1 MYISKSFI
9 PILKNNPSEAKIK
22 SHQLML
28 RVGMI
33 KQSLAGI
40 YSWLPLGFKVM
51 KKIEQIVREEQNKIG
66 AQEILMPTI
75 QPSDIWKESGRYDD
89 YGDEMLRIKDRQ
101 GREML
106 YGPTNE
112 ELVTDIFRSSVK
124 SYKSLPQLLYHIQ
137 WKFRDEVR
145 PRFGIMRGREF
156 YMKDAYSFDVNDE
169 DAAFSYNKFF
179 FSYLKTFKRLELSAI
194 PMAADTGPIGG
205 NLSHEFII
213 LADTGESKIFTDK
226 RVFDLDSEGS
236 VMDRQSLQ
244 DLRKKYEQY
253 YAVADEKFNKDE
265 FEEKVSEENR
275 LITKGIEV
283 GHIFYFGDKYSK
295 ALNAAVDLPGGKKD
309 FVKMGSYGIGVSRLV
324 GAIIE
329 AKYDEKDEI
338 MKWPFSV
345 APYEL
350 AIIPMINKNDTS
362 ALDKANKLFKHF
374 ESKNIDTIIDDMD
387 ENLSSKIKK
396 FNLIGVPYQIIL
408 GKKSD
413 GDLLE
418 FKEIGKDPKSLT
430 IDQITQILT
439 EQKITTIIVTHDS
452 YEAFYLGTKCG
463 IILDEQL
470 KQFDD
475 PYNVYHFPNSVE
487 VVNFL
492 NRGILI
498 PAKVT
503 GENSLESV
511 DLGTI
516 TGDFI
521 KHYPKGSE
529 VQLLL
534 QPEDLEHDDQS
545 NLKLEVVDRKFRGTN
560 FIYTL
565 KTMSN
570 KLIPVF
576 VHSHH
581 IHQHQVDEKFGIK
594 RPINIDHIVCF

>member
-33 KQSLAGI
+33 KQSSAGI

-169 DAAFSYNKFF
+169 DAAFSYDKFF

-265 FEEKVSEENR
+265 FEEKVSEEN
-275 LITKGIEV
+275 
-283 GHIFYFGDKYSK
+283 
-295 ALNAAVDLPGGKKD
+295 
-309 FVKMGSYGIGVSRLV
+309 
-324 GAIIE
+324 
-329 AKYDEKDEI
+329 
-338 MKWPFSV
+338 
-345 APYEL
+345 
-350 AIIPMINKNDTS
+350 
-362 ALDKANKLFKHF
+362 
-374 ESKNIDTIIDDMD
+374 
-387 ENLSSKIKK
+387 
-396 FNLIGVPYQIIL
+396 
-408 GKKSD
+408 
-413 GDLLE
+413 
-418 FKEIGKDPKSLT
+418 
-430 IDQITQILT
+430 
-439 EQKITTIIVTHDS
+439 
-452 YEAFYLGTKCG
+452 
-463 IILDEQL
+463 
-470 KQFDD
+470 
-475 PYNVYHFPNSVE
+475 
-487 VVNFL
+487 
-492 NRGILI
+492 
-498 PAKVT
+498 
-503 GENSLESV
+503 
-511 DLGTI
+511 
-516 TGDFI
+516 
-521 KHYPKGSE
+521 
-529 VQLLL
+529 
-534 QPEDLEHDDQS
+534 
-545 NLKLEVVDRKFRGTN
+545 
-560 FIYTL
+560 
-565 KTMSN
+565 
-570 KLIPVF
+570 
-576 VHSHH
+576 
-581 IHQHQVDEKFGIK
+581 
-594 RPINIDHIVCF
+594 